1 MRNKRDEIR
10 QAIIIYRSLSYI
22 WCNCGSHRIHHGH
35 LPHSFSLS
43 LGGGVGHWQTSRHL
57 PGIKCLR
64 LTIACA
70 SCRCVRRLWRR
81 CSQLLC
87 WWFVLDTGHGESFL
101 TLAYTKLIILL
112 ILFGFSF
119 VFWPQTF
126 LLAHKKKYADNTG
139 AKQSKANVAVHVAT
153 FFSRLVLN
161 LYSRCDETVNEVRRG
176 VEMVG

>member
-35 LPHSFSLS
+35 LPHCFSLS

-70 SCRCVRRLWRR
+70 SCRCVRRLWQR

-126 LLAHKKKYADNTG
+126 LLAHKKKTAIRWQHRCKT
-139 AKQSKANVAVHVAT
+139 KQSKRCSSCCN
-153 FFSRLVLN
+153 FFLADLFLICIPGVTRLLM
-161 LYSRCDETVNEVRRG
+161 RFAEA
-176 VEMVG
+176 